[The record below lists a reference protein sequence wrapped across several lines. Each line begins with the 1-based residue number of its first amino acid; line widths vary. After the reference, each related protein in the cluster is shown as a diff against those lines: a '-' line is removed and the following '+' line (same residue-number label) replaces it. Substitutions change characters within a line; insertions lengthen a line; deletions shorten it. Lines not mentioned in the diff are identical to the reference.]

1 MNQIHALCDK
11 IIELKTGSYTDHI
24 KDDYE
29 SIIKHM
35 ANKGCRS
42 DVMSKVED
50 LYDLSNHAAKL
61 ARALKKYRSG
71 INAIGDYVDLHW
83 NRKNQ
88 NDVQYINAIE
98 VKIDELEKEIE
109 EIFK

>member
-1 MNQIHALCDK
+1 MNQITALCDK

-61 ARALKKYRSG
+61 ARALKTS
-71 INAIGDYVDLHW
+71 IL
-83 NRKNQ
+83 
-88 NDVQYINAIE
+88 
-98 VKIDELEKEIE
+98 ELEKFSKYYADAVYYCPDESIECLKEIE
-109 EIFK
+109 EIFKWARREVEK